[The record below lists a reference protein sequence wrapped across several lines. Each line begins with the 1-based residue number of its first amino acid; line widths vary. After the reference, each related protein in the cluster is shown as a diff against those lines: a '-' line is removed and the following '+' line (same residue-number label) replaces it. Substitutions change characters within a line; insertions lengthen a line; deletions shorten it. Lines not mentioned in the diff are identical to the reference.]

1 MASLNEDTPA
11 WTEQCF
17 VPDDNAFV
25 DDGLSVLTEAIRKK
39 RKRLGKRSRDKGAA
53 GERELAAFLKPWFP
67 DAKRG
72 VGQSQSGDNQADI
85 VGTAPLFVECK
96 RRKRI
101 AVIDHLKQCES
112 AASGRG
118 LPVVFMREDRGEW
131 VAMVKAEHFLQIV
144 LDLIAPQPGPI
155 VAREVT
161 G

>member
-1 MASLNEDTPA
+1 MAS
-11 WTEQCF
+11 
-17 VPDDNAFV
+17 
-25 DDGLSVLTEAIRKK
+25 
-39 RKRLGKRSRDKGAA
+39 LGKRSRDKGAA
-53 GERELAAFLKPWFP
+53 GERELAIFLKPWFP

-131 VAMVKAEHFLQIV
+131 VAMVKAEHFLQMAS
-144 LDLIAPQPGPI
+144 IATATREGEI
-155 VAREVT
+155 EAR
-161 G
+161 GIGK